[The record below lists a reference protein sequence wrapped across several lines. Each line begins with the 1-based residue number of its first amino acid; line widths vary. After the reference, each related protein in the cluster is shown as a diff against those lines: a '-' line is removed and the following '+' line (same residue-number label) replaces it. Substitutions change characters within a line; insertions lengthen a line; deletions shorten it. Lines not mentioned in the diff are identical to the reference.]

1 MIILPESMSNNLGMC
16 FKKFTFNSCFL
27 LPKRSSLG
35 LINSSDDK
43 SKNDK
48 PKSTCSGFMSNYK

>member
-1 MIILPESMSNNLGMC
+1 MIILPESISNNLGMC
-16 FKKFTFNSCFL
+16 FKKLAFSSCFL

-35 LINSSDDK
+35 LINSSDDN

-48 PKSTCSGFMSNYK
+48 PNRT